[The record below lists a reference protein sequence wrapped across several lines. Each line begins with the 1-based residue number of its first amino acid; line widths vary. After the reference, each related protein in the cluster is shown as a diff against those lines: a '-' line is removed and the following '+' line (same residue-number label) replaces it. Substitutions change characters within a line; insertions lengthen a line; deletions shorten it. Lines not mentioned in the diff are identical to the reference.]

1 MLDQPHNSK
10 LMVGLGVAPGVVPY
24 ASLSAAR
31 LGAQLKA
38 VLGPQGNELRER
50 ARAAAAHGQS
60 EMPAGLER
68 MCLAVEGAQAPAAWA
83 ARR

>member
-1 MLDQPHNSK
+1 
-10 LMVGLGVAPGVVPY
+10 VVPY

-38 VLGPQGNELRER
+38 VLGPQGDALRER
-50 ARAAAAHGQS
+50 ARAAAAHVQS
-60 EMPAGLER
+60 ESVAGLEK
-68 MCLAVEGAQAPAAWA
+68 MCLAVEGAQLPAAWA